1 MRETSKI
8 FGTHRDRRRLECRSA
23 GFWRRLRIPDRVTV
37 LGVGGAVLLA
47 RLDFLPWPRRRHASC
62 PYPEVVVDMTRLK
75 FLSATLLATPGAL
88 MSAGC
93 THEDSAMPP
102 AADGATAAR
111 FCAVSSRISIRE
123 YLPTR

>member
-1 MRETSKI
+1 M
-8 FGTHRDRRRLECRSA
+8 
-23 GFWRRLRIPDRVTV
+23 
-37 LGVGGAVLLA
+37 LLA

-93 THEDSAMPP
+93 THEDSVMPA
-102 AADGATAAR
+102 AADGRYRGALLRSQFPNLDPRVFADKVKAMLTDIYQQET
-111 FCAVSSRISIRE
+111 SQ
-123 YLPTR
+123 